1 MFSREL
7 RSRIREI
14 VKGHLVLV
22 DDQAKFSQ
30 KAVGQAGSAQRGEQ
44 LLDGLLSSFPHAP
57 TPGEQDGDGGLMEHP
72 AEEEEMEEVEKK
84 TQVAVGL
91 ETTGSIRGAL

>member
-1 MFSREL
+1 MFKNQRDL
-7 RSRIREI
+7 T

-30 KAVGQAGSAQRGEQ
+30 KAVGQVGSAQGGEQ
-44 LLDGLLSSFPHAP
+44 LPDGLLSSFPHAP

-72 AEEEEMEEVEKK
+72 AEEEQVEEEKK
-84 TQVAVGL
+84 NQRRR
-91 ETTGSIRGAL
+91 IRQQWGWKPPAPSEEH